1 MTIAQCVSGQTS
13 ALYKMLRGEEFVITD
28 CGESLHYVPDP
39 TACLISAATSYYHA
53 DQILN
58 DQLCTLLDMWVSG
71 TTPTNTSYWLKEGA
85 NRKLQV
91 DTRLSHGRYADMVD
105 DNMYI
110 HNLDGDYIDP
120 TNNEFTD
127 TNALRIV
134 CLTESPGGVIP
145 DIKSKQNGIYL
156 SNVWDCGLYYGP
168 ADTEAKAAA
177 AAAGYNTNYET
188 DEAQGASAYNYMN
201 NVRRGSDTLC

>member
-1 MTIAQCVSGQTS
+1 
-13 ALYKMLRGEEFVITD
+13 LPE
-28 CGESLHYVPDP
+28 CGEGAAYHPYP
-39 TACLISAATSYYHA
+39 TACVISAATSFMEA
-53 DQILN
+53 DQLLN
-58 DQLCTLLDMWVSG
+58 DQICEILTMWVSG
-71 TTPTNTSYWLKEGA
+71 ITCSNESTWVEDGM